1 MIIPLHVSVSSSLG
15 PREGTQQGAQL
26 WDSVC
31 LQPINKRWSGEAQVP
46 FSSSLSPQCVCACVC
61 VAE

>member
-1 MIIPLHVSVSSSLG
+1 MIILLHVSVSSSLG

-31 LQPINKRWSGEAQVP
+31 LQPINKR
-46 FSSSLSPQCVCACVC
+46 
-61 VAE
+61 